1 MACGG
6 SVTLSAEGARRVRR
20 ALALA
25 DAELRQIEYAR
36 AHPRA
41 PQARAAR
48 IEIGAALAH
57 VPAPV
62 LQEPTQRD
70 EAAP

>member
-25 DAELRQIEYAR
+25 EAELRKIEFAR

-57 VPAPV
+57 LPAPV
-62 LQEPTQRD
+62 PQEPTHHD